1 MSDIFIWR
9 NDMLKLKKLSLCGF
23 GIFKN
28 YTEFNFENG
37 VNLLV
42 AENGKGKST
51 ILNCIEM
58 LLLDNYQG
66 NFADYINTYCN
77 EFEVSLEFYLNGKYL
92 IETLSCKKTNK
103 TCTTFRNLKDVD
115 GNDIANGEDV
125 KNYLN
130 KFLPQTTTKYSLFV
144 RQKNGIDVINATDSE
159 RRDLFKRIQ
168 DLDYS
173 KEMDLLIN
181 PKIENVKQSIIEI
194 EKEIFSLENKKYE
207 IKNYID
213 LPFIKEEYNIK
224 KNKLDKLNVEKALVE
239 ERKARFDE
247 LIINKNKIVNEIT
260 SIENISVSKK
270 TSIINCNEFIE
281 NSESEK
287 DKIITRCEMSKI
299 ESSKKIIELN
309 ASIDNLD
316 DEKNNKI
323 KEINNNIVDIKKE
336 MESIESELLNI
347 KLVKLIKFDESPLIN
362 ARNNLSE
369 LKTKSSI
376 AWKNAEQLKNNICP
390 ICGSDCKGQH
400 ENFENE
406 AKSYDKQVIECQKTI
421 DDLIEKKNNYEES
434 SKKNQ
439 ENKELKMNFE
449 SKISTLEEKLSTY
462 KNSLNNLDTI
472 YESKTNEIKSKIV
485 NEEQKYFNE
494 EQKCTSDCKAIDD
507 KVDLYKKQKSEYE
520 FIIAE
525 NDKKIIELNKELE
538 EVNKKLLEYDNSNK
552 IDFSEIDSLSSE
564 LKKYDDIVSQN
575 KIIKNHNEEI
585 ESTKKLDKID
595 LEKFKEKKQKFENEK
610 FNLESAKKIM
620 QVDYPNWF
628 ISNSLRNIE
637 NSLNEFIDEVYY
649 KPLNVHFEQ
658 TKTGIRMEY
667 GNRLK
672 IHRLSGAETSICNVG
687 FASTFSNT
695 LELGCI
701 LLDEVDGPIHENIK
715 PQFAETLL
723 NMNSMF
729 EQIFIISHDS
739 KFRDYI
745 IANNSDTNVITL

>member
-1 MSDIFIWR
+1 
-9 NDMLKLKKLSLCGF
+9 
-23 GIFKN
+23 
-28 YTEFNFENG
+28 
-37 VNLLV
+37 
-42 AENGKGKST
+42 
-51 ILNCIEM
+51 
-58 LLLDNYQG
+58 
-66 NFADYINTYCN
+66 
-77 EFEVSLEFYLNGKYL
+77 
-92 IETLSCKKTNK
+92 
-103 TCTTFRNLKDVD
+103 
-115 GNDIANGEDV
+115 
-125 KNYLN
+125 
-130 KFLPQTTTKYSLFV
+130 
-144 RQKNGIDVINATDSE
+144 
-159 RRDLFKRIQ
+159 
-168 DLDYS
+168 
-173 KEMDLLIN
+173 
-181 PKIENVKQSIIEI
+181 
-194 EKEIFSLENKKYE
+194 
-207 IKNYID
+207 
-213 LPFIKEEYNIK
+213 
-224 KNKLDKLNVEKALVE
+224 
-239 ERKARFDE
+239 
-247 LIINKNKIVNEIT
+247 
-260 SIENISVSKK
+260 
-270 TSIINCNEFIE
+270 
-281 NSESEK
+281 
-287 DKIITRCEMSKI
+287 
-299 ESSKKIIELN
+299 
-309 ASIDNLD
+309 
-316 DEKNNKI
+316 
-323 KEINNNIVDIKKE
+323 

-472 YESKTNEIKSKIV
+472 YESKTNEIKSKIT

-575 KIIKNHNEEI
+575 KIIENYNEEI

>member
-316 DEKNNKI
+316 DEKNDKI

-525 NDKKIIELNKELE
+525 NDKKIIELNKELK

>member
-1 MSDIFIWR
+1 
-9 NDMLKLKKLSLCGF
+9 MLKLIKLELEGF

-28 YTEFNFENG
+28 YTEFNFEDG

-66 NFADYINTYCN
+66 NFADYINTDCD
-77 EFEVSLEFYLNGKYL
+77 EFEVSLEFYLDDKHL
-92 IETLSCKKTNK
+92 METLSCKKTNK
-103 TCTTFRNLKDVD
+103 TCTTCRNLKDID

-144 RQKNGIDVINATDSE
+144 RQKNGIDIINATDSE

-173 KEMDLLIN
+173 KEIDLLIN
-181 PKIENVKQSIIEI
+181 PKIETVKQSIIET

-207 IKNYID
+207 IKDYID
-213 LPFIKEEYNIK
+213 LPFIKEEYDIK
-224 KNKLDKLNVEKALVE
+224 KNKLDKLNAEKTLAE
-239 ERKARFDE
+239 ERKTRFNE
-247 LIINKNKIVNEIT
+247 LIANKNKIANEIT
-260 SIENISVSKK
+260 SIENISTNKK
-270 TSIINCNEFIE
+270 ISVTNCNEFIE

-287 DKIITRCEMSKI
+287 DKIITQCEMSKI
-299 ESSKKIIELN
+299 ELRKKITELN

-316 DEKNNKI
+316 DEKNDKI
-323 KEINNNIVDIKKE
+323 KEINNNITSVEKE
-336 MESIESELLNI
+336 IESNKNELSNI

-376 AWKNAEQLKNNICP
+376 ARKNADTLKSGKCP
-390 ICGSDCKGQH
+390 LCGGDCEGQH

-406 AKSYDKQVIECQKTI
+406 AKSYDEQVIKCQKTI
-421 DDLIEKKNNYEES
+421 DDLIQKKNNYEES

-439 ENKELKMNFE
+439 ENKELKMNIE
-449 SKISTLEEKLSTY
+449 SKVSTFEEKLSTY
-462 KNSLNNLDTI
+462 KNSLNNLDTL
-472 YESKTNEIKSKIV
+472 YESKTNEIKSKIA
-485 NEEQKYFNE
+485 NEEQKYSNE

-507 KVDLYKKQKSEYE
+507 KVELYKKQKSEYE
-520 FIIAE
+520 SIVVE
-525 NDKKIIELNKELE
+525 NDKKVAELNKELE
-538 EVNKKLLEYDNSNK
+538 EVNKKLLEYDDFNK
-552 IDFSEIDSLSSE
+552 TDFSEIDSLSSE

-575 KIIKNHNEEI
+575 KVIKKHNEEI
-585 ESTKKLDKID
+585 ESTKKLDEIE
-595 LEKFKEKKQKFENEK
+595 LEKIKEKKQKFENEK

-628 ISNSLRNIE
+628 ISNSLQNIE
-637 NSLNEFIDEVYY
+637 NSLNKFIDEVYY

-672 IHRLSGAETSICNVG
+672 VHRLSGAETSICNVG
-687 FASTFSNT
+687 FASTFSNA
-695 LELGCI
+695 LGLGCI
-701 LLDEVDGPIHENIK
+701 LLDEVDGPIHESIK
-715 PQFAETLL
+715 SQFAETLL

>member
-1 MSDIFIWR
+1 
-9 NDMLKLKKLSLCGF
+9 MLKLKKLSLCGF

>member
-1 MSDIFIWR
+1 
-9 NDMLKLKKLSLCGF
+9 MLKLIKLSLKGF

-28 YTEFNFENG
+28 YTEFNFEDG

-66 NFADYINTYCN
+66 NFADYMNTDCD
-77 EFEVSLEFYLNGKYL
+77 EFEVSLEFYLDDKHL
-92 IETLSCKKTNK
+92 METLSCKKTNK
-103 TCTTFRNLKDVD
+103 TCTTCRNLKDID

-144 RQKNGIDVINATDSE
+144 RQKNGIDIINATDSE

-173 KEMDLLIN
+173 KEIDLLIN
-181 PKIENVKQSIIEI
+181 SKIETVKQSIIET

-207 IKNYID
+207 IKDYID
-213 LPFIKEEYNIK
+213 LPFIKEEYDIK
-224 KNKLDKLNVEKALVE
+224 KNKLDKLNAEKTLAE
-239 ERKARFDE
+239 ERKTRFNE
-247 LIINKNKIVNEIT
+247 LIANKNKIANEIT
-260 SIENISVSKK
+260 SIENISTNKK
-270 TSIINCNEFIE
+270 ISVTNCNEFIE

-287 DKIITRCEMSKI
+287 DKIITQCEMSKI
-299 ESSKKIIELN
+299 ELRKKITELN

-316 DEKNNKI
+316 DEKNDKI
-323 KEINNNIVDIKKE
+323 KEINNNITSVEKE
-336 MESIESELLNI
+336 IESNKNELSNI

-376 AWKNAEQLKNNICP
+376 ARKNADTLKSGKCP
-390 ICGSDCKGQH
+390 LCGGDCEGQH

-406 AKSYDKQVIECQKTI
+406 AKSYDEQVIKCQKTI
-421 DDLIEKKNNYEES
+421 DDLIQKKNNYEES

-439 ENKELKMNFE
+439 ENKELKMNIE
-449 SKISTLEEKLSTY
+449 SKVSTFEEKLSTY
-462 KNSLNNLDTI
+462 KNSLNNLDTL
-472 YESKTNEIKSKIV
+472 YESKTNEIKSKIA
-485 NEEQKYFNE
+485 NEEQKYSNE

-507 KVDLYKKQKSEYE
+507 KVELYKKQKSEYE
-520 FIIAE
+520 SIVVE
-525 NDKKIIELNKELE
+525 NDKKVAELNKELE
-538 EVNKKLLEYDNSNK
+538 EVNKKLLEYDDFNK
-552 IDFSEIDSLSSE
+552 TDFSEIDSLSSE
-564 LKKYDDIVSQN
+564 LKKYDDVVSQN
-575 KIIKNHNEEI
+575 KVIKKHNEEI
-585 ESTKKLDKID
+585 ESTKKLDEIE
-595 LEKFKEKKQKFENEK
+595 LEKIKEKKQKFENEK

-628 ISNSLRNIE
+628 ISNSLQNIE

-672 IHRLSGAETSICNVG
+672 VHRLSGAETSICNVG
-687 FASTFSNT
+687 FASTFSNA
-695 LELGCI
+695 LGLGCI

-715 PQFAETLL
+715 SQFAETLL

>member
-66 NFADYINTYCN
+66 NFADYINTDCD
-77 EFEVSLEFYLNGKYL
+77 EFEVSLEFYLDDKHL
-92 IETLSCKKTNK
+92 METLSCKKTNK
-103 TCTTFRNLKDVD
+103 TCTTCRNLKDID

-247 LIINKNKIVNEIT
+247 LIVNKNKIVNEIT

-400 ENFENE
+400 ENFKNE

-472 YESKTNEIKSKIV
+472 YESKINEIKSKIT

-575 KIIKNHNEEI
+575 KIIENHNEEI
-585 ESTKKLDKID
+585 ESNKKLDKID
-595 LEKFKEKKQKFENEK
+595 LEKFKAKKQKFENEK